1 MIWKGGGIM
10 KNNLKTIIIEGL
22 GLIVGCIL
30 ISIGLNMFL
39 GPYTIAPGG
48 LSGLSVILSK
58 VSGLSVSTIMLI
70 LGLPLIICS
79 IKILGKKDSIKT
91 LIGMLL
97 LSFCINITTPLASI
111 TATNDVL
118 LSAITGAIFL
128 GLGLGIVFRVDGSTG
143 GTDLIALMINKAIPS
158 IPISKC
164 LVCIDGLVVLSSGI
178 VNQNLETGLYSAI
191 SLYIIVKMVDFIV
204 AGFDYSKSFMIIT
217 NEEEALRNAIVN
229 DIKRGI
235 TILEGKGGY
244 TDNSK
249 SILIVVVRKNQ
260 EIHLKK
266 LIKKVDK
273 NAFII
278 VSDVHEVFGEG
289 FSPIS
294 A

>member
-1 MIWKGGGIM
+1 M
-10 KNNLKTIIIEGL
+10 KNNLKSIIIEGL

>member
-1 MIWKGGGIM
+1 M
-10 KNNLKTIIIEGL
+10 T
-22 GLIVGCIL
+22 
-30 ISIGLNMFL
+30 
-39 GPYTIAPGG
+39 
-48 LSGLSVILSK
+48 
-58 VSGLSVSTIMLI
+58 
-70 LGLPLIICS
+70 
-79 IKILGKKDSIKT
+79 
-91 LIGMLL
+91 LL

>member
-1 MIWKGGGIM
+1 M

-39 GPYTIAPGG
+39 GPHTIAPGG